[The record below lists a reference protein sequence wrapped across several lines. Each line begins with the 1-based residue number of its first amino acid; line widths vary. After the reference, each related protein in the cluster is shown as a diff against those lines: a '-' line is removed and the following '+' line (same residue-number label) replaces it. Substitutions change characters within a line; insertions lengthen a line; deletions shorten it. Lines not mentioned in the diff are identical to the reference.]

1 MRNLLGHLHRSLGA
15 IIVFLAWAFLFV
27 RWDRLMKC
35 TDGAPEFC
43 GVSLPASRPLRSAA
57 TTHAAPPCAA
67 AGVIRQD

>member
-1 MRNLLGHLHRSLGA
+1 AGKRARAVPGGEFLRELYWYFSEKGFVNILLTFLVHLLSLGA

-43 GVSLPASRPLRSAA
+43 G
-57 TTHAAPPCAA
+57 
-67 AGVIRQD
+67 